1 MKRLKVLIVDDSEIF
16 LQTMVQV
23 LSNNP
28 AIEVVWCVKSGEAA
42 LELAESTNP
51 DLVLM
56 DIKMPGMS
64 GLEAAR
70 RLKGAPGSPHVAIVT
85 AHGNSTNRHAATE
98 VGADDFIN
106 KTELAMILGRL
117 ISKVSNKRLGDETP
131 RGHS

>member
-23 LSNNP
+23 LSHNP
-28 AIEVVWCVKSGEAA
+28 AVEVVWCVKSGEAA

-64 GLEAAR
+64 GIEATR
-70 RLKGAPGSPHVAIVT
+70 QLKVTPDSPHVAIVT
-85 AHGNSTNRHAATE
+85 GHGNSTNRHAAIE

-106 KTELAMILGRL
+106 KAELAMVLDRL
-117 ISKVSNKRLGDETP
+117 IAKVTNEKLRDEPTQ
-131 RGHS
+131 GHA

>member
-23 LSNNP
+23 LSTNP
-28 AIEVVWCVKSGEAA
+28 TVEVVWCVKSGEAA

-64 GLEAAR
+64 GFEATR
-70 RLKGAPGSPHVAIVT
+70 RLKATPDSPYVAIVT
-85 AHGNSTNRHAATE
+85 AHGDPINQAAAIE
-98 VGADDFIN
+98 AGADDFIN
-106 KTELAMILGRL
+106 KAELGIVLGRL
-117 ISKVSNKRLGDETP
+117 ICEVSKKRFGD
-131 RGHS
+131 

>member
-28 AIEVVWCVKSGEAA
+28 IVEVVWCVKSGEAA

-64 GLEAAR
+64 GIEATR
-70 RLKGAPGSPHVAIVT
+70 RLKATPDSPHVAIVT
-85 AHGNSTNRHAATE
+85 GHGDPTNRAAAME
-98 VGADDFIN
+98 AGADDFID
-106 KTELAMILGRL
+106 KAKLAIVLGRL
-117 ISKVSNKRLGDETP
+117 IFDVSKKRLDH
-131 RGHS
+131 RDAQGHA